1 MTIAINSNPERDQ
14 DVASFNGQVTFTY
27 GFPIFSDAY
36 IDVYLTPVGQ
46 VADDATAGRLLTLG
60 VDYTVTG
67 AGTATGGTIIL
78 TAGATIGDIITME
91 GVQPIERASVF
102 QDLNPFTVALNDQ
115 LNQQTIMAQQSYT
128 YWNEITPHYNH
139 SELVSEIARPFK
151 RILPMLPDGH
161 VWVGRGDLGDPI
173 DDITTMLFASGGSG
187 TTASTIVKNI
197 SQAAHGLS
205 VGDYVRIDAVGDYV
219 VAQADS
225 AANAELAGLVTVVIN
240 PNAFTLTMVGY
251 IDTGV
256 FAGLTLGGIYFLSAS
271 TPGGHTLVE
280 PSGLLEVSLPVFYAE
295 TATTGWLRHYRG
307 IINGGEPDIAAGTE
321 SSPVIVNVNQ
331 VGHGLVA
338 ENVVYL
344 SAANVYT
351 KARADVL
358 ATASAV
364 GIVIDVIDADNFI
377 LQTNGYQSGFIVGKA
392 NATVY
397 YLSPITAGLMTVTKP
412 TTTGHFI
419 KQVYISSS
427 ATDGYIQETQ
437 PEEIPVVPGVS
448 TGWTLISTQTVGAG
462 VPELDVTGM
471 TGYYRYK
478 IVLENLTPTTDA
490 SKSNIRTSSD
500 NGVTFDSGAS
510 NYSYSA
516 GSSTYSDPNFGT
528 KIVLDSARSCSN
540 VIANG
545 GVSGFIEIINPSN
558 IVTNKSLIFNAVS
571 YTTSIFGFNGG
582 AMGCDTMHG
591 MRRSTAIIDAIRFY
605 FDKTGVVNNIASGT
619 IKLYGTNV

>member
-331 VGHGLVA
+331 VAHGLVA